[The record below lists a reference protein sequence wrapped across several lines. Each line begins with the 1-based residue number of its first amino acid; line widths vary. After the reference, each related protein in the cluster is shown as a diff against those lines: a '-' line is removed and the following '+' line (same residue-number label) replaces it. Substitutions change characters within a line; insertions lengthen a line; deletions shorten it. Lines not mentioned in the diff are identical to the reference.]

1 MMSTVP
7 KFSTR
12 NGRGVSM
19 SVLFQITQQLS
30 RMCLQWCVRCCK
42 SVYLIGVLLSGM
54 LISPGAHAFLFGYCN
69 SAPPSLISVPT
80 ITPVGDVQVGQIIGS
95 PAGYAAGGTVMTCN
109 YKEFLLYKP
118 AVAQVQ
124 AVNAQATGHVY
135 AGMTVYATNVP
146 GVGYAM
152 REEHWGAGA
161 MSTSWMDVYRGKLF
175 EKAPDAWGL
184 RVRIFLVAT
193 GRISVGTVSQR
204 HIGTFRMLH
213 PKVPNV
219 PTHDIYLQG
228 FVVNPRR
235 KPTCRVT
242 TPSVAINM
250 GTVAGT
256 AFGGPGSLAGE
267 GQGTLS
273 LNCSGGTGENLIARI
288 TVTDQTRP
296 ANRATD
302 LTLTPDSSAKGIALR
317 LFYNNTAIA
326 YGPDSAAPGNP
337 NQWQLFSTSAVS
349 DTPYNFVIRARYVQA
364 GDSVVPGTANGRA
377 TFTMSY
383 Q

>member
-1 MMSTVP
+1 
-7 KFSTR
+7 
-12 NGRGVSM
+12 M
-19 SVLFQITQQLS
+19 SVLFQIRQQLS
-30 RMCLQWCVRCCK
+30 RMSLQWRVRCCK

-69 SAPPSLISVPT
+69 SASPSLISVPT
-80 ITPVGDVQVGQIIGS
+80 ITPVGEVQVGQVIGS

-204 HIGTFRMLH
+204 HIGTFRMFH

-242 TPSVAINM
+242 TPSIAINM

-302 LTLTPDSSAKGIALR
+302 LTLTPDSSAKGVALR
-317 LFYNNTAIA
+317 LFSNKTAIA

-349 DTPYNFVIRARYVQA
+349 DTPYNFVIRARYVQT
-364 GDSVVPGTANGRA
+364 GDSVVPVTANGRA